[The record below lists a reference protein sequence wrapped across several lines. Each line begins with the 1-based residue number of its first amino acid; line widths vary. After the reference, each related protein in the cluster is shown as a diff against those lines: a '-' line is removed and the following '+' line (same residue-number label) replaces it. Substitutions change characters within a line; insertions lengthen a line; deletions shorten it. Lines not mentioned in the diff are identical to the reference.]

1 MERDLHFAVAR
12 HAPGGDEVVGFPIDV
27 EVEPRNLVGGG
38 DGPFH
43 GCPGGAGHDGCASPI
58 VEPNRARAFGGD
70 KIGKDSPHAPNLL
83 GCATEARRLEERLG
97 SDTLL
102 IEQLDQSLF
111 AGVRRDANFVDRVT
125 LDRSAQGFIRHRSQ
139 AAGGDKHK
147 SAQEQN
153 QLGTQR

>member
-1 MERDLHFAVAR
+1 LT
-12 HAPGGDEVVGFPIDV
+12 
-27 EVEPRNLVGGG
+27 
-38 DGPFH
+38 
-43 GCPGGAGHDGCASPI
+43 SKS
-58 VEPNRARAFGGD
+58 NRPRAFGGD
-70 KIGKDSPHAPNLL
+70 KVGEHPPEAPSLF
-83 GCATEARRLEERLG
+83 GRAAEARRPKQRLG
-97 SDTLL
+97 PDALL
-102 IEQLDQSLF
+102 VEQLDQSLF